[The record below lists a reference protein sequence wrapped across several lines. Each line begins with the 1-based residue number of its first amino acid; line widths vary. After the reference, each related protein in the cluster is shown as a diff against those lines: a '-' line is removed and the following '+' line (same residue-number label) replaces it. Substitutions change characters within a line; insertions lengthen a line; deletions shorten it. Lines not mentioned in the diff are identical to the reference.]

1 MSREDQSG
9 YQRKA
14 ENAMRMAIAAHG
26 SERLI
31 WVRMAL
37 LWQGLGR
44 DDSRHREQ
52 HKDAGRPKVTLER
65 V

>member
-1 MSREDQSG
+1 
-9 YQRKA
+9 
-14 ENAMRMAIAAHG
+14 MRMAIAAHG

-44 DDSRHREQ
+44 DDSRHRGQ
-52 HKDAGRPKVTLER
+52 DKNAGRPKVTLEEA
-65 V
+65 